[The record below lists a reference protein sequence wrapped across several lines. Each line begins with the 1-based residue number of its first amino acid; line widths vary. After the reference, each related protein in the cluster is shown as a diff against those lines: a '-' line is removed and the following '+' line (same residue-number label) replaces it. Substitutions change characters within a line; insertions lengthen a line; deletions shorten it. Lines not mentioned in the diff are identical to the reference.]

1 MLQQLRLF
9 LTAVQFFTRFP
20 VPAWVG
26 HSAQQL
32 DQSARYFGLVGVC
45 VGGLAALVF
54 WLAALVLPLS
64 LAVVLSML
72 AGILI
77 TGAFHEDGLSDF
89 VDGMGGG
96 YTREK
101 ILAIM
106 KDSHVGAYG
115 VIAIVLALLLKFQVL
130 LALINTTRSVNL
142 LAAALVA
149 AHAVSRLMA
158 VSIMLTQR
166 YVRDDDSARA
176 KPAAQ
181 SVSRTSFAIALLVG
195 VAAIALLPAAGAGIA
210 SVASALAC
218 ALLLRFYLAR
228 LLRKKL
234 GGYTGDCLGAVQQI
248 TEIGFYLGLLA
259 ALSL

>member
-1 MLQQLRLF
+1 MLQQLRLL
-9 LTAVQFFTRFP
+9 LTAVQFFTRIP
-20 VPAWVG
+20 VPGWVG

-32 DQSARYFGLVGVC
+32 EQAARYFPLVGVF
-45 VGGLAALVF
+45 VGILAAAIL

-72 AGILI
+72 GSILI

-115 VIAIVLALLLKFQVL
+115 VIALVLALLIKFQAL
-130 LALINTTRSVNL
+130 LALAGTHS
-142 LAAALVA
+142 AEFVA
-149 AHAVSRLMA
+149 ATLIAGHGISRLMA
-158 VSIMLTQR
+158 VNIMWTQK

-176 KPAAQ
+176 RPVAQ
-181 SVSRTSFAIALLVG
+181 WVSRTSFAIALLTG
-195 VAAIALLPAAGAGIA
+195 VATFSLLLMSGASLVSII
-210 SVASALAC
+210 SAVAC
-218 ALLLRFYLAR
+218 ALLLRYYLAWQMQ
-228 LLRKKL
+228 KKL
-234 GGYTGDCLGAVQQI
+234 GGYTGDCLGAVQQV

-259 ALSL
+259 AIPS